1 MLKMGVTVIVVAA
14 GGSRRMGF
22 NKLLAPLAGVP
33 VLQRSLMAFEACPA
47 VDEVVLVAGE
57 EVAKA
62 VVSWREAGGLGKLRA
77 VLPGGAERHH
87 SVAAGLKA
95 LAAECGMVAVHD
107 GARPMIRPEQIAHCV
122 EVARALGAAVC
133 ARPMTETIK
142 RVDQSGTVIEAVDR
156 EGVWVMETPQV
167 FERALIER
175 AYADV
180 LDKGLLVTDEVSAV
194 QRLGVKVQVVDNAWA
209 NPKITFPGDLE
220 LAECLLKVWAA

>member
-1 MLKMGVTVIVVAA
+1 MLKTGVTVIVVAA

-33 VLQRSLMAFEACPA
+33 VLQRSLMAFEVCPA
-47 VDEVVLVAGE
+47 VDEMVLVAGE
-57 EVAKA
+57 EVAQA
-62 VVSWREAGGLGKLRA
+62 VGAWKQSGGLSKLRA

-95 LAAECGMVAVHD
+95 LSAECEMVAVHD

-122 EVARALGAAVC
+122 DVARALGAAVC

-142 RVDQSGTVIEAVDR
+142 RVDQSGSVIEAVDR

-167 FERALIER
+167 FERALLER

-220 LAECLLKVWAA
+220 LAECLLRVWAA

>member
-1 MLKMGVTVIVVAA
+1 MIVVAA

-33 VLQRSLMAFEACPA
+33 VLKRSLMAFESCAA
-47 VDEVVLVAGE
+47 VDEVVLVAGD

-62 VVSWREAGGLGKLRA
+62 VAAWQDSGGLDKLRA

-95 LAAECGMVAVHD
+95 LSEDCEMVAVHD
-107 GARPMIRPEQIAHCV
+107 GARPMIRPEQITHCV
-122 EVARALGAAVC
+122 DVARALGAAVC

-142 RVDQSGTVIEAVDR
+142 RVDQSGSVVEAVDR
-156 EGVWVMETPQV
+156 EGVWVMETPQI
-167 FERALIER
+167 FERGLLER

-180 LDKGLLVTDEVSAV
+180 LEKGALVTDEVSAV

-220 LAECLLKVWAA
+220 LAECLLKTWAA

>member
-1 MLKMGVTVIVVAA
+1 
-14 GGSRRMGF
+14 
-22 NKLLAPLAGVP
+22 
-33 VLQRSLMAFEACPA
+33 
-47 VDEVVLVAGE
+47 
-57 EVAKA
+57 
-62 VVSWREAGGLGKLRA
+62 
-77 VLPGGAERHH
+77 
-87 SVAAGLKA
+87 
-95 LAAECGMVAVHD
+95 MVAVHD